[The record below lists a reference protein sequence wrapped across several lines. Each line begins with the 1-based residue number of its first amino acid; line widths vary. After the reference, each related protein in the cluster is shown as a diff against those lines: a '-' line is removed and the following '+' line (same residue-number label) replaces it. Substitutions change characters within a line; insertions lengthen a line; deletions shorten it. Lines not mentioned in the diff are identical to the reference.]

1 MKAVIQQHYGS
12 PDVLDLR
19 DVDRPS
25 VTDDGVLIRVHAASV
40 NRADWIVLTGKPYLV
55 RIMGRGV
62 FTPKHRIPGID
73 VAGRVEAVGRN
84 VTHFQPGDEVFGD
97 LFSSGLGAYAEFAC
111 VPESQLAPKPAN
123 LTFEEA
129 AAVPLAATTAL
140 QGLRDKRTL
149 RPHER
154 VLING
159 AAGGVG
165 TFAVQIARAFGADV
179 TGVYSTHSVE
189 MVRSIGADTVI
200 DYTREDFTRTG
211 QRYDL
216 LFDLVG
222 NRSLSDCRR
231 ALAPTGTLV
240 MASGNTDRAFGPMD
254 RIVAGLV
261 LSPFVSRKMWVL
273 SAGTTR
279 NDLMQLKELIESG
292 KVKPIVD
299 KRFGLDEVRE
309 ALRYH
314 GEGHA
319 RGKTVIAVERG
330 DRLSAG
336 RSAAIA
342 L

>member
-73 VAGRVEAVGRN
+73 VAGRVEAV
-84 VTHFQPGDEVFGD
+84 VGD

-231 ALAPTGTLV
+231 ALAHRNARHGVGEHRPRVRTHGSHCRRAGPFTLCEPQDVGT
-240 MASGNTDRAFGPMD
+240 
-254 RIVAGLV
+254 
-261 LSPFVSRKMWVL
+261 VSWH
-273 SAGTTR
+273 
-279 NDLMQLKELIESG
+279 DQE
-292 KVKPIVD
+292 
-299 KRFGLDEVRE
+299 
-309 ALRYH
+309 
-314 GEGHA
+314 
-319 RGKTVIAVERG
+319 
-330 DRLSAG
+330 
-336 RSAAIA
+336 
-342 L
+342 